1 MKALVLAG
9 GFGTRLRPLSCSR
22 PKPLFPVANK
32 PIIDYTLQSL
42 DQGGVDT
49 VILSVHYMADKIADY
64 LGPSKYG
71 MDILVSRE
79 QRPLGKGG
87 GIKNAEK
94 LLGGE
99 PFAVINGDIIT
110 DIDIRRLVAF
120 HEEKGGLATI
130 ALHGIE
136 DPSRY
141 GSVEL
146 DREEKITRFVEKP
159 WPGQAPSNLIN
170 AGIYVLE
177 PGVLNYMPSGRK
189 FDTEDEVFPVLA
201 QEGKLFGFEAHG
213 YWSDVGVPAE
223 YLNANAA
230 ILGKMSGDA
239 VNENAD
245 VDPTA
250 TVKKPCVLGDD
261 AHIGADSMIGPN
273 VSIMD
278 NAHVGRNVT
287 IENSIIFAGATIED
301 GGSIRDAIIGENA
314 VLEQRVRMEPG
325 SLVGDYVQIK
335 EGVTITGGVT
345 ICPAKTV
352 KESILEPRQVM

>member
-1 MKALVLAG
+1 LKPLILAG

-32 PIIDYTLQSL
+32 PIIDYALQSL
-42 DQGGVDT
+42 SQAGVDT
-49 VILSVHYMADKIADY
+49 VIVSVHYMADKIANY

-71 MDILVSRE
+71 LDILVSRE
-79 QRPLGKGG
+79 RRPLGKGG
-87 GIKNAEK
+87 GVKNAEK

-99 PFAVINGDIIT
+99 PFVVINGDIIT
-110 DIDIRRLVAF
+110 DIDISQLLAF
-120 HEEKGGLATI
+120 HEEKGGLAAI
-130 ALHGIE
+130 ALHWVE
-136 DPSRY
+136 DPGRY

-146 DREEKITRFVEKP
+146 DAEERITRFVEKP
-159 WPGQAPSNLIN
+159 GPGQAPSNLIN

-177 PGVLNYMPSGRK
+177 SEVLDYMPPGRK
-189 FDTEDEVFPVLA
+189 FDTEEEVFPVLA
-201 QEGKLFGFEAHG
+201 QERKLFGFEAHG

-230 ILGKMSGDA
+230 ILRKTKGEA
-239 VNENAD
+239 FNENAD

-250 TVKKPCVLGDD
+250 TVKNPCVLGDD
-261 AHIGADSMIGPN
+261 VYVGEDSVIGPN

-301 GGSIRDAIIGENA
+301 DSSVRDSVIGENA
-314 VLEQRVRMEPG
+314 VLEQGARLGPG
-325 SLVGDYVQIK
+325 SLVGDYAQIK

-345 ICPAKTV
+345 VCPAKTV

>member
-1 MKALVLAG
+1 LKALVLAG

-42 DQGGVDT
+42 AQAGVDT
-49 VILSVHYMADKIADY
+49 VIVSVHYMADKIADY

-71 MDILVSRE
+71 VDIIVSRE

-87 GIKNAEK
+87 GVKNAEK
-94 LLGGE
+94 LLGDE

-110 DIDIRRLVAF
+110 DIDLRRLVAF
-120 HEEKGGLATI
+120 HEEKSGLATI
-130 ALHGIE
+130 ALHWVE
-136 DPSRY
+136 DPGRY

-146 DREEKITRFVEKP
+146 DDEERITRFVEKP
-159 WPGQAPSNLIN
+159 GPGQAPSNLIN

-177 PGVLNYMPSGRK
+177 PGVLDYMPPGRR
-189 FDTEDEVFPVLA
+189 FDTEEEVFPVLA
-201 QEGKLFGFEAHG
+201 REGKLFGFEAHG

-230 ILGKMSGDA
+230 ILGKMRGGA
-239 VNENAD
+239 LNENAD
-245 VDPTA
+245 VDPSA
-250 TVKKPCVLGDD
+250 TIEKPCVLGDGV
-261 AHIGADSMIGPN
+261 HVGAVSKIGPK

-278 NAHVGRNVT
+278 SAHVGRGVS
-287 IENSIIFAGATIED
+287 IENSIIFAGATVGD
-301 GGSIRDAIIGENA
+301 GCGVRDSIIGENA
-314 VLEQRVRMEPG
+314 VLEQGVRLGPG

-335 EGVTITGGVT
+335 MGVTITGGVA

>member
-42 DQGGVDT
+42 AQAGVDT
-49 VILSVHYMADKIADY
+49 VILSVHYMADRIADY
-64 LGPSKYG
+64 LGSSKYG
-71 MDILVSRE
+71 MDIIVSRE

-110 DIDIRRLVAF
+110 DIDISRLVAF
-120 HEEKGGLATI
+120 HEEKGGMATI
-130 ALHGIE
+130 ALHWVE

-141 GSVEL
+141 GSVDL
-146 DREEKITRFVEKP
+146 DGEERITRFVEKP
-159 WPGQAPSNLIN
+159 GPGQAPSNLIN

-177 PGVLNYMPSGRK
+177 PGVLDYMPSGK
-189 FDTEDEVFPVLA
+189 FDTEEEVFPVLA

-230 ILGKMSGDA
+230 VLGKMSGDA
-239 VNENAD
+239 VNGNAY
-245 VDPTA
+245 VDPTS

-261 AHIGADSMIGPN
+261 VHIGADSVIGPN

-278 NAHVGRNVT
+278 NAHVGRGVA
-287 IENSIIFAGATIED
+287 IENSIIFAGATVED
-301 GGSIRDAIIGENA
+301 GSSVRDSIIGENA
-314 VLEQRVRMEPG
+314 VLGQGVRLEPG
-325 SLVGDYVQIK
+325 VLLGDYAQIK